1 MKKLLFGIILF
12 SSVSVFQANAQIISG
27 GIKAEANGS
36 GFFISDIPGT
46 KSNLGTGGTFGAFA
60 KLDLAKHFAL
70 QAELL
75 FNYQESKLTIAGS
88 KNDFRYLG
96 LEIPVYAMGQ
106 WYTASG
112 NRFYVGIGPY
122 AGYGLQAK
130 FTDAGTD
137 LYGNDTL
144 QPWDFG
150 GKAIAGFEFAN
161 GIQINAGYRVGLY
174 NSSKQGAGK
183 MLPQVMSLGIGYRF

>member
-1 MKKLLFGIILF
+1 MKKLISGIFLILGF
-12 SSVSVFQANAQIISG
+12 TTLQANAQIISG

-36 GFFISDIPGT
+36 GFFMSDMPGA
-46 KSNLGTGGTFGAFA
+46 KSALGTGGTFGAFA
-60 KLDLAKHFAL
+60 KLDLAKHFAV

-75 FNYQESKLTIAGS
+75 FNYHESTLTMGGA

-96 LEIPVYAMGQ
+96 LEIPVFAMGQ

-112 NRFYVGIGPY
+112 NRFYVGVGPY

-130 FTDAGTD
+130 YTDAGTD

-150 GKAIAGFEFAN
+150 GKAIVGFEFAN

-174 NSSKQGAGK
+174 SSSKEGAGK